1 MGPPGTKFEQEIREQ
16 GAVLAHRSA
25 AGWEAAAR
33 AAAALSR
40 DDVDY
45 LTIAG
50 RGSSDNA
57 SRYAQYLFGI
67 EARLPVGLATPWLY
81 SSETPPLL
89 SHGAMLAI
97 SQSGRSPDIVH
108 AIEAARAQARPTV
121 AITNDPDS
129 PLAAVAEVVVPLLAG
144 EERSVAATKTYLAS
158 LHAVAQIA
166 ACLRP
171 DRDRE
176 AWFERLPQLVSL
188 AADAHLEGRSRF
200 DPLRRASLV
209 TVVGRGLELATA
221 YETALK
227 LRELSGIPAEAF
239 SLPDLI
245 HGPVAGLRP
254 SGAVWLLSTSG
265 RDQPD
270 QDALARIRRATGL
283 SVAVTDAEDLLAL
296 ADIGVRLEP
305 QLPQWLAPILA
316 VIPAQA
322 AALRLGELRGADLD
336 RPTGLEKVTLTT

>member
-1 MGPPGTKFEQEIREQ
+1 
-16 GAVLAHRSA
+16 
-25 AGWEAAAR
+25 
-33 AAAALSR
+33 
-40 DDVDY
+40 
-45 LTIAG
+45 
-50 RGSSDNA
+50 
-57 SRYAQYLFGI
+57 
-67 EARLPVGLATPWLY
+67 
-81 SSETPPLL
+81 
-89 SHGAMLAI
+89 
-97 SQSGRSPDIVH
+97 
-108 AIEAARAQARPTV
+108 
-121 AITNDPDS
+121 
-129 PLAAVAEVVVPLLAG
+129 
-144 EERSVAATKTYLAS
+144 
-158 LHAVAQIA
+158 
-166 ACLRP
+166 
-171 DRDRE
+171 
-176 AWFERLPQLVSL
+176 L